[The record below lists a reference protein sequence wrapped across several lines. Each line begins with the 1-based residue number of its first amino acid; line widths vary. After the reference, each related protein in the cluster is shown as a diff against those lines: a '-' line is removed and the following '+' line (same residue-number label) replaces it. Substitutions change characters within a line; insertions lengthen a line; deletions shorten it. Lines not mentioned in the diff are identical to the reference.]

1 MLNRAK
7 RLSNNNNSWAEEG
20 QEKPKHEP
28 VKSERSPMKTILR
41 RTDIQNAKKN
51 DKTTMKKSSD
61 RRRPS

>member
-20 QEKPKHEP
+20 QEKPKYEL
-28 VKSERSPMKTILR
+28 VKSERNPTKTILR
-41 RTDIQNAKKN
+41 RTVIQTANKN